1 MPSAWWDGN
10 PVLFQLSR
18 IPRRNKVQP
27 PAIHWMKWS
36 WGNEV
41 LLVIKQSRVVGTSLA
56 SPALSL
62 HAKSQQNLQSLVGYV
77 CRNLPLANAWQ
88 TVDSRNSG
96 RRVLHSWAVSKVWF
110 PALRA
115 QIILACKLSSAA
127 LADLVRTRIIING
140 VTIKTASWIL
150 ANSMIIFYF
159 PMLHKLIFLTCK
171 NVTWFNKAVFVSRED
186 KCSH

>member
-1 MPSAWWDGN
+1 M
-10 PVLFQLSR
+10 
-18 IPRRNKVQP
+18 
-27 PAIHWMKWS
+27 
-36 WGNEV
+36 

-62 HAKSQQNLQSLVGYV
+62 HAKSQQNLQGLVGYV

-88 TVDSRNSG
+88 TVDLRNSG

-127 LADLVRTRIIING
+127 LADLVRTRMIING
-140 VTIKTASWIL
+140 VTIKTAS
-150 ANSMIIFYF
+150 
-159 PMLHKLIFLTCK
+159 
-171 NVTWFNKAVFVSRED
+171 
-186 KCSH
+186 